1 MKFGVLGPVRAGGGQ
16 EVPALTPMVRSLLA
30 VLLVEAG
37 RPVSEARLTEALWG
51 GSPPQTSKAALQNH
65 VLGLRRALGVDEAA
79 RVRRTYDGYLI
90 EVEAGELDLREFEQ
104 LSGEGSED
112 LVAGRWQAAADALT
126 GALALWRG
134 DPLADAL
141 PATRDAVDVGRIHE
155 ARLQTVEQLARAR
168 LELGHYDRVIGEIEP
183 LLREHPWR
191 EAMHGQLMHAL
202 HGAGRQAE
210 ALTVYQRL
218 RTGLVTE
225 LGVEPSAGLADLH
238 RRILAGDPALIRTIT
253 PAGATQ
259 GPSRVI
265 GAPDAGQSGH
275 SRESGESDHTAHT
288 AQGSG
293 ADSAH
298 GADHRRPQN
307 PDPRAADAANPVTP
321 ANAVIPRQLP
331 AKISHFT
338 GRTAALAVLEE
349 FLAAAGEGD
358 QPLIALVGTAGV
370 GKTALA
376 VHWAHRIAYR
386 YPDGCLYVN
395 LRGFDPSQ
403 EPVTPEQ
410 AIRGFL
416 QALGLPRQELP
427 ALFAD
432 QVGRYRSLAAERRLL
447 IVLDNARDAEQV
459 RELLPGN
466 PACLTLVTSRDRL
479 TGLVA
484 VDGAR
489 PLRLDTLPADE
500 AFDLLARRL
509 GGRHAAEEPD
519 AIREIAEL
527 CARLP
532 LALNIAAARIA
543 TNPHLPI
550 EMFVQELREAGATL
564 RTLDAGDRAASVRT
578 VFSWSYR
585 QLGGP
590 AARLFRLLGVH
601 PGPDLGLSVCSAL
614 TARPRAA
621 TLATLEELTGLHL
634 LDQHAP
640 GRYVQHDLLRV
651 FAGELGQAVDGRDAS
666 RDAELL
672 TLDHYL
678 HSAFAAERLLQPA
691 RPPIALAP
699 PHAGSAP
706 LDFADL
712 AEALRWYDAEY
723 PVLLAAARR
732 AGAVP
737 DPHAWQLPWSMV
749 TYLDRAGLW
758 HDLTETLT
766 GSLAALRRIGDI
778 PNLVAAHMCL
788 AQVLGHRLNEA
799 EAAETHFQAALD
811 LDRETD
817 DATTE
822 VRVMANLMTLRGRQG
837 RWAESV
843 VFGLRA
849 LKLLREKG
857 ETTVLLPTVL
867 NKVGWSHVHLG
878 RYEEAL
884 ACSTEALELFRET
897 GFRIGQADA
906 LDTLGL
912 ARHRLGDTA
921 GAVACYEAAEAVFI
935 EVGER
940 FLLAETLMRLGD
952 VHLTDHAEAA
962 AREVWTRSLAILS
975 DIGHPTAEQVEERLR
990 SLDR

>member
-1 MKFGVLGPVRAGGGQ
+1 M
-16 EVPALTPMVRSLLA
+16 
-30 VLLVEAG
+30 
-37 RPVSEARLTEALWG
+37 
-51 GSPPQTSKAALQNH
+51 
-65 VLGLRRALGVDEAA
+65 
-79 RVRRTYDGYLI
+79 
-90 EVEAGELDLREFEQ
+90 
-104 LSGEGSED
+104 
-112 LVAGRWQAAADALT
+112 
-126 GALALWRG
+126 
-134 DPLADAL
+134 
-141 PATRDAVDVGRIHE
+141 
-155 ARLQTVEQLARAR
+155 
-168 LELGHYDRVIGEIEP
+168 
-183 LLREHPWR
+183 
-191 EAMHGQLMHAL
+191 
-202 HGAGRQAE
+202 
-210 ALTVYQRL
+210 
-218 RTGLVTE
+218 
-225 LGVEPSAGLADLH
+225 
-238 RRILAGDPALIRTIT
+238 
-253 PAGATQ
+253 
-259 GPSRVI
+259 
-265 GAPDAGQSGH
+265 
-275 SRESGESDHTAHT
+275 
-288 AQGSG
+288 
-293 ADSAH
+293 
-298 GADHRRPQN
+298 
-307 PDPRAADAANPVTP
+307 
-321 ANAVIPRQLP
+321 
-331 AKISHFT
+331 
-338 GRTAALAVLEE
+338 LEE

-376 VHWAHRIAYR
+376 VHWAHRIADR

-416 QALGLPRQELP
+416 QALGLPQQELP

-527 CARLP
+527 CVRLP

-550 EMFVQELREAGATL
+550 ELFLQELRDAGATL

-651 FAGELGQAVDGRDAS
+651 FAGELGQAVDGPDAS

-706 LDFADL
+706 LGFAGL
-712 AEALRWYDAEY
+712 TEAMRWYDAEY

-758 HDLTETLT
+758 HDLTETLN
-766 GSLAALRRIGDI
+766 GSLAALRRIGDV
-778 PNLVAAHMCL
+778 PNLLAAHICL
-788 AQVLGHRLNEA
+788 GQVLGHRLNEA

-811 LDRETD
+811 LDRETE

-822 VRVMANLMTLRGRQG
+822 VRVLSNLITLRGKQG
-837 RWAESV
+837 RWAETV
-843 VFGLRA
+843 DFGLRA
-849 LKLLREKG
+849 LKLLRDRG
-857 ETTVLLPTVL
+857 ETTALLPTVL
-867 NKVGWSHVHLG
+867 NKVGWSRVQLG
-878 RYEEAL
+878 QYEEAL

-912 ARHRLGDTA
+912 AHHRLGDA
-921 GAVACYEAAEAVFI
+921 VGAVACYEAAEAIFI

-975 DIGHPTAEQVEERLR
+975 DIGHPRAEQVDERLR